1 MRLSAR
7 FHWTDSQV
15 INGAAELD
23 EGNAVTV
30 PLSLKACKRRHQQPE
45 QGRLVG
51 GLFVDVDGCRVFSRI
66 ARRLKAQAQSKP
78 FMPYTAALRR
88 LRGALAGQ
96 AASRSGV
103 VADARTLLAQVFE
116 T

>member
-1 MRLSAR
+1 M
-7 FHWTDSQV
+7 
-15 INGAAELD
+15 
-23 EGNAVTV
+23 
-30 PLSLKACKRRHQQPE
+30 
-45 QGRLVG
+45 
-51 GLFVDVDGCRVFSRI
+51 SRI
-66 ARRLKAQAQSKP
+66 EP

-103 VADARTLLAQVFE
+103 VADARTLLAQVFQ